1 MQQNRCG
8 VRRELVVSQ
17 HLLGCKGVQMKRREF
32 IALFC
37 GAAVARPGA
46 ARAQQS
52 GLPVIGFLN
61 VGSPAERAPFTAAF
75 LQGLGEAGY
84 VEGRNVAIEYRWAEG
99 QYDRLP
105 ELAADLVHR
114 QVAVIV
120 ATGGP
125 GPALAAKAATGTI
138 AIVFT
143 GGGDPVRHGLVANL
157 ARPGGNATG
166 VTNMAAD
173 LEAKRV
179 ELLHEMV
186 PTAVEIG
193 MLVNPNFPDSEAQS
207 RQVDK
212 AALAF
217 RLQVHTQ
224 TATTEREIDAAL
236 ATLAKQRI
244 GALFVASDALF
255 LTRREKLAALAARY
269 AVPTIYPFREFVLA
283 GGLIS
288 YGTSIPDGYRQAGI
302 YAGRILKGEK
312 PGDLP
317 VRQPTK
323 FELVINLKTA
333 KALGLTIPQ
342 SILLRADEVIE

>member
-1 MQQNRCG
+1 MR
-8 VRRELVVSQ
+8 
-17 HLLGCKGVQMKRREF
+17 RREF

-37 GAAVARPGA
+37 GAAVARPIK
-46 ARAQQS
+46 ARARQS

-61 VGSPAERAPFTAAF
+61 VGSPAERAPFAAAF
-75 LQGLGEAGY
+75 RQGLGEAGY
-84 VEGRNVAIEYRWAEG
+84 VEGRNVAIEYRWAAG
-99 QYDRLP
+99 QYERLP

-179 ELLHEMV
+179 ELLHEMM

-193 MLVNPNFPDSEAQS
+193 MLVNPNFPDSEARS
-207 RQVDK
+207 RQVDR
-212 AALAF
+212 AALAL
-217 RLQVHTQ
+217 RLQVHIQ
-224 TATTEREIDAAL
+224 TATTEGEIDAAFV
-236 ATLAKQRI
+236 TLTKQRI

-255 LTRREKLAALAARY
+255 LTRRERLAALAARY
-269 AVPTIYPFREFVLA
+269 ALPTIYPFRESVTV

-288 YGTSIPDGYRQAGI
+288 YGASIADGYRQAGI

-312 PGDLP
+312 PADMP
-317 VRQPTK
+317 VQQSTK
-323 FELVINLKTA
+323 VELVINLKTA
-333 KALGLTIPQ
+333 KALGIAIPPA
-342 SILLRADEVIE
+342 ILARVDEVIE